1 MVDVELVEV
10 MDRGKIQL
18 PVSDVGN
25 MAIMHQNVMQPV
37 KKYNN
42 IVQANHKQQNTIQAN
57 NYCIQVSYRMTP
69 TMTSQPVG
77 FSIKLMLCTTRL
89 ILRLNMGD
97 VFQWNGC
104 YWTTNPPL
112 MCSLIISSSEI
123 SGGLANICTSI
134 AQPGSPEPTW

>member
-10 MDRGKIQL
+10 VGRGEIQL

-25 MAIMHQNVMQPV
+25 VAIMHQNVMQPV

-57 NYCIQVSYRMTP
+57 NYCIQVSYRTTP
-69 TMTSQPVG
+69 TTTSQPVG
-77 FSIKLMLCTTRL
+77 FLIKLMLFMTRL

-112 MCSLIISSSEI
+112 MCSLIVGSSEI
-123 SGGLANICTSI
+123 SGRLANICTSI
-134 AQPGSPEPTW
+134 AQPGSPEATW